1 MLAVAGLFLAGLA
14 LFFFGVA
21 GIRTNL
27 QQITGRRFRRLLTR
41 WTRHGALAGAWGF
54 LFGAI
59 TQSATAVS
67 FILAGLIAGGSLNV
81 SRALMVVGWANVGT
95 AVLVFL
101 AAINVQLA
109 VLYVVGLTGLAVTFD
124 VAPRF
129 KPGLSALFSIGL
141 LFFGLNLMK
150 QAFAPL
156 PGFPWFQTVAESAR
170 GSEIA
175 AAALG
180 MLLRTVVQSS
190 SAIAVLALILSH
202 AGLLTDT
209 QLVMVIFGAA
219 IGVTLSSYLL
229 SSELKGIPRQIVL
242 FHGGINGVAGLLCVG
257 LALFE
262 RATGW
267 PLILSWIA
275 HAPGDAD
282 NRLSFAFL
290 FVMLVVAG
298 VAAASA
304 RRAPAWL
311 NRWSPPTFEQGL
323 SQPRYLQN
331 EALHDPEA
339 ALDLAE
345 QEEEALLA
353 RMPAYLEAAR
363 ALRGG
368 RGATVPPAAMQRET
382 VPPAV
387 MQRET
392 VPPAV
397 MHRATLPP
405 EAMHRAL
412 AAVAKAIEEFGTG
425 LADQHLSRASSS
437 RLLALER
444 RLGLLEALNDSLHA
458 FAAGAAEQ
466 THDGPIGTLIDN
478 LVEAADT
485 VLGTAIDC
493 WKTRDEDDLATFAA
507 MTEDRGTMMERIR
520 RTYAEGDAGLEHK
533 DKAGLFHL
541 TSLFERIIWL
551 LRQVGLSL
559 RERE

>member
-1 MLAVAGLFLAGLA
+1 MAALVGLFLAGLA
-14 LFFFGVA
+14 LFFFGVS

-27 QQITGRRFRRLLTR
+27 QQLTGRRFRRLLTR
-41 WTRHGALAGAWGF
+41 WATHAALAGAWGF
-54 LFGAI
+54 VFGAI

-67 FILAGLIAGGSLNV
+67 FILAGLIAGGSLTV
-81 SRALMVVGWANVGT
+81 SRALMIVGWANVGT

-101 AAINVQLA
+101 AAIDVQLA
-109 VLYVVGLTGLAVTFD
+109 VLYIIGITGLAVAFD
-124 VAPRF
+124 VAPRL
-129 KPGLSALFSIGL
+129 KPGLAALFSIGL

-156 PGFPWFQTVAESAR
+156 PGFHWFQTVAEFAR

-175 AAALG
+175 AAAFG
-180 MLLRTVVQSS
+180 MVLRTVIHSS
-190 SAIAVLALILSH
+190 SAIAVLAVILSH

-209 QLVMVIFGAA
+209 QIVMLIFGAA

-242 FHGGINGVAGLLCVG
+242 FHGAINGVSGLLCVG
-257 LALFE
+257 LALIE
-262 RATGW
+262 KATGW
-267 PLILSWIA
+267 PLILSWVA
-275 HAPGDAD
+275 AAPGGATA
-282 NRLSFAFL
+282 RLSFAYL
-290 FVMLVVAG
+290 FVMLG
-298 VAAASA
+298 VAAVAAVSA

-323 SQPRYLQN
+323 SQPRHLQH
-331 EALHDPEA
+331 EALHDLEA

-345 QEEEALLA
+345 LEEAALLE

-363 ALRGG
+363 ALRAG
-368 RGATVPPAAMQRET
+368 RSA
-382 VPPAV
+382 
-387 MQRET
+387 T

-397 MHRATLPP
+397 MHRA
-405 EAMHRAL
+405 L
-412 AAVAKAIEEFGTG
+412 AAVAQAIQEFATG
-425 LADQHLSRASSS
+425 LADHHLSRASSS

-444 RLGLLEALNDSLHA
+444 RLGILEALNDSLHT
-458 FAAGAAEQ
+458 FAVDAAEQ
-466 THDGPIGTLIDN
+466 RHDGPIGALIDN
-478 LVEAADT
+478 LIEAADT
-485 VLGTAIDC
+485 VLFTAIDC
-493 WKTRDEDDLATFAA
+493 WKTREMDDLTTFSA

-520 RTYAEGDAGLEHK
+520 RTYAEGDAGVEHK

-559 RERE
+559 RERDP

>member
-1 MLAVAGLFLAGLA
+1 MVAVVGLFLAGLA
-14 LFFFGVA
+14 LFFFGVS

-27 QQITGRRFRRLLTR
+27 QQLTGRKFRRLLAR
-41 WTRHGALAGAWGF
+41 WTKHSALAAAWGF

-67 FILAGLIAGGSLNV
+67 FILAGLIDSGSLSV
-81 SRALMVVGWANVGT
+81 SRALMIVGWANVGT

-109 VLYVVGLTGLAVTFD
+109 VLYAVGLTGLAVAFD

-129 KPGLSALFSIGL
+129 KPGLAALFSVGL

-150 QAFAPL
+150 QAFVPL
-156 PGFPWFQTVAESAR
+156 PGFPWFQTVAEFAR

-175 AAALG
+175 AAAFG

-219 IGVTLSSYLL
+219 IGVALASYLL
-229 SSELKGIPRQIVL
+229 SSDLKGIPRQIVL

-257 LALFE
+257 LALIE

-267 PLILSWIA
+267 PLLLSWIA
-275 HAPGDAD
+275 AAPGSVNA
-282 NRLSFAFL
+282 RLSFAYL
-290 FVMLVVAG
+290 FVMLGVAA

-311 NRWSPPTFEQGL
+311 NRWSPPTAEQGL
-323 SQPRYLQN
+323 SQPRHLQN
-331 EALHDPEA
+331 EALNDPDA

-345 QEEEALLA
+345 FEEEALLA

-363 ALRGG
+363 RLRSGG
-368 RGATVPPAAMQRET
+368 GAS
-382 VPPAV
+382 
-387 MQRET
+387 

-397 MHRATLPP
+397 MHRAF
-405 EAMHRAL
+405 
-412 AAVAKAIEEFGTG
+412 AAVAKAVEEFGTS
-425 LADQHLSRASSS
+425 LADHNLSRASSS

-444 RLGLLEALNDSLHA
+444 RLGILESLNDSLFD
-458 FAAGAAEQ
+458 FAEGAAAH
-466 THDGPIGTLIDN
+466 TPDGPIGTLIDN

-485 VLGTAIDC
+485 VLFTAIDC
-493 WKTRDEDDLATFAA
+493 WKTRDEDDLATFSA

-520 RTYAEGDAGLEHK
+520 RTYAEGDAGVEHK

-551 LRQVGLSL
+551 LRQIGLSL

>member
-14 LFFFGVA
+14 LFFFGVS

-27 QQITGRRFRRLLTR
+27 QQLTGRRFRRLLTR
-41 WTRHGALAGAWGF
+41 WTKHGALAAAWGF
-54 LFGAI
+54 VFGAI

-67 FILAGLIAGGSLNV
+67 FILAGLIASGSLTV
-81 SRALMVVGWANVGT
+81 SRALMIVGWANVGT

-101 AAINVQLA
+101 AAVDVQLA
-109 VLYVVGLTGLAVTFD
+109 VLYVVGLSGLAVAFD

-129 KPGLSALFSIGL
+129 KPGFAALFSIGL

-156 PGFPWFQTVAESAR
+156 PAFPWFQTVAEFAR

-175 AAALG
+175 AAAFG
-180 MLLRTVVQSS
+180 MVLRTVIHSS
-190 SAIAVLALILSH
+190 SAIAVLAVILSH

-209 QLVMVIFGAA
+209 QIVMVIFGAA

-229 SSELKGIPRQIVL
+229 SSELKGVPRQIVL
-242 FHGGINGVAGLLCVG
+242 FHGAINGLSGLLCVG
-257 LALFE
+257 LALVE

-267 PLILSWIA
+267 PLLLSWIA
-275 HAPGDAD
+275 AAPGGA
-282 NRLSFAFL
+282 NARLSFAYL
-290 FVMLVVAG
+290 FVMLVAAG

-311 NRWSPPTFEQGL
+311 NRWSPPTLEQGL
-323 SQPRYLQN
+323 SQPRHVQN

-339 ALDLAE
+339 ALDLTE
-345 QEEEALLA
+345 LEEEALLA

-363 ALRGG
+363 AGRGG
-368 RGATVPPAAMQRET
+368 RDATVPP
-382 VPPAV
+382 VV
-387 MQRET
+387 
-392 VPPAV
+392 
-397 MHRATLPP
+397 
-405 EAMHRAL
+405 MHRAL
-412 AAVAKAIEEFGTG
+412 AAVAQAIQEFVTG
-425 LADQHLSRASSS
+425 LPDHHLSRASSS

-444 RLGLLEALNDSLHA
+444 RLGLLEALNDSLRD
-458 FAAGAAEQ
+458 FAVGAAAQ
-466 THDGPIGTLIDN
+466 TTDGPIGALIDN

-485 VLGTAIDC
+485 VLFTAIDG
-493 WKTRDEDDLATFAA
+493 WKTRDDDDLATLSA
-507 MTEDRGTMMERIR
+507 MTEDRGPMMERIR
-520 RTYAEGDAGLEHK
+520 RTYADQDAGVEHK
-533 DKAGLFHL
+533 DQAGLFHL

-559 RERE
+559 RERDSL